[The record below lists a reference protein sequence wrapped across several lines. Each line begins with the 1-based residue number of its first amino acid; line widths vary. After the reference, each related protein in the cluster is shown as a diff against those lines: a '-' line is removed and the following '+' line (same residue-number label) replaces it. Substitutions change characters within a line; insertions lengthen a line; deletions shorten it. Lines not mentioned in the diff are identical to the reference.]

1 MSERLMNSNRVYHPI
16 GSVENRREILMGLS
30 PMLTDADNQRKQEVE
45 ACEVYTKCRSSKVRS
60 RNAYEYIDLESSR
73 VIEFAEYER
82 RYIRYITETKLNR
95 QQNYSLQLQPLLVTF
110 RFPVYQHPE
119 NKENISAQSLSE
131 SLVNPPTKTLK
142 KRKLATNVLA
152 SHEDAIGT
160 GHKSNSNR
168 RETLSPGTVRK
179 LLIEKVEI
187 VMSPQ
192 SEGSQT
198 VEAQS
203 VPSFPT
209 DSTCSPTT
217 SKYPVSTDQC
227 ELLKSV
233 SPIKD
238 IDLISFDDDFSS
250 DIGGNSSLLSSCT
263 KLKTSSV
270 VRRSTLSPSVA
281 RLVAMEFIAEEN
293 EISAS
298 ATVSSDMPDDAVTS
312 AAIDDLLNSPVETSS
327 SLESTVPSEIQS
339 PFESDCIVA
348 KEDKIEIESLDVEMI
363 GSCEPTVTTSDL
375 ENIEIQFVEIPM
387 EALIPIEIPVEY
399 ELSIAS
405 EVHSMI
411 ATSPTRRFFGRKSE
425 GNIVNRGL
433 EILDGSASELEAFE
447 LLESFVSGALLAK
460 SMEARSPHFF
470 SPERNVCRPMG
481 SSAKKIVQPTFPS
494 METSNEADIVPASS
508 LIHSVVDKDE
518 IKSLDEDLGEID
530 EEEWER
536 RASQRMKDR
545 FAAARWQY
553 LWEIV
558 SAQAANKAI
567 NEARKKQKLSL

>member
-1 MSERLMNSNRVYHPI
+1 MF
-16 GSVENRREILMGLS
+16 ILILLICNFFS
-30 PMLTDADNQRKQEVE
+30 
-45 ACEVYTKCRSSKVRS
+45 
-60 RNAYEYIDLESSR
+60 
-73 VIEFAEYER
+73 

-95 QQNYSLQLQPLLVTF
+95 QQNYLLQLQPLLVTF

-152 SHEDAIGT
+152 SHEDVIGA
-160 GHKSNSNR
+160 GHKSSSNR

-179 LLIEKVEI
+179 LLIEKVET

-217 SKYPVSTDQC
+217 SKYPASTDQC

-250 DIGGNSSLLSSCT
+250 DIGGNNSLLSSCT
-263 KLKTSSV
+263 NLKTSSV

-293 EISAS
+293 ELSAF
-298 ATVSSDMPDDAVTS
+298 ATVSTDMPNDAVTS
-312 AAIDDLLNSPVETSS
+312 AAIDDLLSSPEETSS
-327 SLESTVPSEIQS
+327 SLESTVSSEIQS
-339 PFESDCIVA
+339 PFESDCILS
-348 KEDKIEIESLDVEMI
+348 KDKIEIESLDVEII
-363 GSCEPTVTTSDL
+363 GSCEPTVTASGL

-470 SPERNVCRPMG
+470 SPERNVCRPKG

-494 METSNEADIVPASS
+494 METSNEADIVPASVS
-508 LIHSVVDKDE
+508 IHSVVDKDE